1 MDKYYYSDT
10 DSIHAG
16 LNAEDL
22 EELKD
27 IIRIDDF
34 ELGAWAVEVPEFTRA
49 IYIRQ
54 KCYIEEI
61 EGSISVTVA
70 GLPKYLAPIINFD
83 NFKRGFSTKGMTYHD
98 LIELGK
104 ENGASEEE
112 IKKLHHKFDYKY
124 VKGGV
129 ILAGTDFTIK

>member
-1 MDKYYYSDT
+1 VDKYYYSDT

-16 LNAEDL
+16 LTNKDL

-27 IIRIDDF
+27 LLDIDDYK
-34 ELGAWAVEVPEFTRA
+34 LGAWAKEAEFTRA

-61 EGSISVTVA
+61 DGKVSVTVA
-70 GLPKYLAPIINFD
+70 GLPKYMAPIVNFD
-83 NFKRGFSTKGMTYHD
+83 NFKRGFSTTGMTHEN
-98 LIELGK
+98 LVELAK
-104 ENGASEEE
+104 QNGATEEE
-112 IKKLHHKFDYKY
+112 IEKLHHKTDFLY

-129 ILAGTDFTIK
+129 ILADTDFTIN